1 MKTTADISSYTNRS
15 LESLRGRKDPEAIK
29 AVAREMETLFAHE
42 LIKAMRQTVK
52 PASGESG
59 FGRDTYMSMFD
70 MELARIISDRGLGLQ
85 ELMINGMSRQVQNAP
100 GAVPEQQGTIGP
112 SLKTSFTGSPVKEA
126 GTIPAIPAVQALKTA
141 PVALKTETGLP
152 VDGVISSKY
161 GMRKHPVYGDRRF
174 HRGVD
179 IAAPLGSE
187 IRPIGKGTVT
197 FSGEK
202 PGYGNIVII
211 DHGDGMTSQY
221 AHNNVNL
228 VTAGD
233 VVDETTVIGKVGNE
247 GVSTGPHL
255 HLEVKQNGRRIN
267 PLTVLAMK

>member
-1 MKTTADISSYTNRS
+1 MKTTPDIASSANRS

-52 PASGESG
+52 PASEESG

-70 MELARIISDRGLGLQ
+70 MELARILSDRGLGLQ
-85 ELMINGMSRQVQNAP
+85 DLMVNGMSRQVQNAP
-100 GAVPEQQGTIGP
+100 GGVPEQKGTADTDFRTVPEGP
-112 SLKTSFTGSPVKEA
+112 TVK
-126 GTIPAIPAVQALKTA
+126 PAVPHAVTPAA
-141 PVALKTETGLP
+141 PATKKETGLP
-152 VDGVISSKY
+152 VNGVISSKY
-161 GMRKHPVYGDRRF
+161 GMRKHPVYGDHRF

-187 IRPIGKGTVT
+187 IRPIGSGTVT

-202 PGYGNIVII
+202 SGYGNIVIV
-211 DHGDGMTSQY
+211 DHGNGMTSRY
-221 AHNNVNL
+221 AHNKVNM
-228 VTAGD
+228 VKAGD
-233 VVDETTVIGKVGNE
+233 VVDESTVIGEVGNE

-255 HLEVKQNGRRIN
+255 HLEVKQNGRNIN
-267 PLTVLAMK
+267 PLTVLAMR